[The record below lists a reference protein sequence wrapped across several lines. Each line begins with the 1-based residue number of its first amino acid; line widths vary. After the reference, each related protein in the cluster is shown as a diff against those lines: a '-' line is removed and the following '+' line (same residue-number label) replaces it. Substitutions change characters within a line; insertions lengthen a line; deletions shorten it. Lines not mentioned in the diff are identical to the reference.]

1 MFFFVIFSSKVSIF
15 LGEIYADKLKGTL
28 ITEDRDPLKITE
40 NVDSVYQKV
49 EKFQTI
55 KSSLG
60 CVEVRRHGL
69 PGTTLIKSDFNFSI

>member
-1 MFFFVIFSSKVSIF
+1 MEHFLIKSLKK
-15 LGEIYADKLKGTL
+15 LGEIYADKLKGSL
-28 ITEDRDPLKITE
+28 ITEDRDPVKVTE

-69 PGTTLIKSDFNFSI
+69 PGNSYKIRF

>member
-1 MFFFVIFSSKVSIF
+1 M
-15 LGEIYADKLKGTL
+15 DKLKGTL
-28 ITEDRDPLKITE
+28 ITEDRDSVKITE

-55 KSSLG
+55 KSSFG

-69 PGTTLIKSDFNFSI
+69 PGNSYVLIKF